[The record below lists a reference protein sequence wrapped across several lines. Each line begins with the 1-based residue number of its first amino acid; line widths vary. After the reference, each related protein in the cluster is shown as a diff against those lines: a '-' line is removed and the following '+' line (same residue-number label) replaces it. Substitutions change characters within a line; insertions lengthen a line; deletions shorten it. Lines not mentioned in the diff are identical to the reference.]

1 MKREIIYLMKNFILL
16 ILLMSIFVTT
26 SKSSDRIPVFEN
38 SQDKTFNVRG
48 IRQGHKQHALLM
60 LLFEKISSSIMAEK
74 QIQLA
79 SQIDSK
85 KNQHLELIDEKNQF
99 KLEIKNEFI
108 SKRSKILKNHF
119 LISPK
124 SSTAIQDELFEVI
137 QYIDPTTT
145 VGHNSKNTSYLCR
158 DSTGSILLLNFPYP
172 IFLGDGDLLKI
183 PPGWIEESGAFDYSK
198 VGLPD
203 LDASILGRQR
213 VRLLKILDLDP
224 NALHDLSLFNSRIKK
239 IDEDIQ
245 TSTHKHEKDVLDL
258 KENSKDQLTNKSLQK
273 YFLSQLKTGRHFSV
287 KLDKLKIDCSC
298 AKGRVFQK
306 KSSLQTEL
314 VSCFKCSGKG
324 YSLNSLIFEVCWDNS
339 SRPGLL

>member
-1 MKREIIYLMKNFILL
+1 MKIFILL
-16 ILLMSIFVTT
+16 IVLMSFFVTT
-26 SKSSDRIPVFEN
+26 SKSSDRFPVFEN

-48 IRQGHKQHALLM
+48 IRQGHKQQALLM
-60 LLFEKISSSIMAEK
+60 LLFEKISSSIMEEK
-74 QIQLA
+74 HIQLA
-79 SQIDSK
+79 SQIDF
-85 KNQHLELIDEKNQF
+85 KNNQYLESIDKKNQF

-108 SKRSKILKNHF
+108 SKRSKILKNHL

-124 SSTAIQDELFEVI
+124 SSTEIQGELFKVI
-137 QYIDPTTT
+137 QYIDPSTT
-145 VGHNSKNTSYLCR
+145 VGYNSKNTSYLCR

-172 IFLGDGDLLKI
+172 IILGDGDLLHI
-183 PPGWIEESGAFDYSK
+183 PPGWIKESGAFDYRK
-198 VGLPD
+198 VGLSD

-224 NALHDLSLFNSRIKK
+224 NALHELSLLNSRIKK

-245 TSTHKHEKDVLDL
+245 TSSHKHEQEVLDL
-258 KENSKDQLTNKSLQK
+258 KNNSKDQLTKKSLQK
-273 YFLSQLKTGRHFSV
+273 YFLSELKTGRHFSV
-287 KLDKLKIDCSC
+287 KLDKQKIDCSC

-314 VSCFKCSGKG
+314 VSCYKCSGKG
-324 YSLNSLIFEVCWDNS
+324 YLLNSLIFKVCWDNS